1 MYYDVIIK
9 SKSSFLN
16 SRFTYKSD
24 DTIEIGSRVIVPF
37 GKADTLTLAFVMGE
51 KKEVDEDINIKE
63 IEEVIDLKPILN
75 REMIE
80 LVYYMVD
87 NNLSDY
93 SSAIQTM
100 MPPGGI
106 DNVVENFENGPKY
119 LEMDEEEQEFFIQ
132 PRTFDDIFT
141 KFKSKYTKSDIKSL
155 VRDQKLLSAYDKN
168 LKASKKYIYYISI
181 DESTPNKALAKN
193 ATSQIA
199 IINYLKEH
207 KEVEQKELIES
218 TSTNVQTLKALF
230 EKKYVKIRRED
241 FYRNVLKEGL
251 SEDEKPK
258 LNLEQQN
265 VIDTI
270 LNNEKNHF
278 LLHGITGSGKTEVYL
293 RLVEHFI
300 NEGKEAIILV
310 PEISLTPQTIERF
323 QRRFGQDIAVL
334 HSKLNISER
343 YDQWN
348 LIKKKKVKI
357 VVGARSAIFAPFENL
372 GIIVIDEEHENSYK
386 SDKNPKY
393 DVREIAK
400 IRSNISNAKLVLGT
414 ATPSVETM
422 YEVYLRNIEL
432 LRLNHRAT
440 DAKLPTIDIV
450 DMREEL
456 KANNFTMFSRTL
468 QDKIT
473 KALDK
478 KHQVILFLNKRGHT
492 SYVFCRSCGYVH
504 RCEACDVAMTYH
516 KHNDR
521 LVCHFCGRTNQR
533 RNTCISCGSTYIKEF
548 GAGTERLEEETKAM
562 FPDERIF
569 RMDADTI
576 SNKHDYDRVYNL
588 MVNNEIDILIGTQ
601 MLAKGLDFPNVTV
614 VGAIAA
620 DISLNLPDFKSSEK
634 TYQLLTQVAG
644 RAGRGDYE
652 GSVVI
657 QTYNPNHFAI
667 EATQNND
674 YYGFFK
680 QEIYNRKKFMYPPFL
695 NILIINFS
703 SKSRDLSV
711 ANAVKCISQIRSFVR
726 AENMELRELSGPTP
740 SVIERINNRYRFN
753 VIVKAIEKED
763 VLKVARYIKDNIDK
777 DNRVYVNY
785 SINPDSVY

>member
-9 SKSSFLN
+9 SKSSFLD

-24 DTIEIGSRVIVPF
+24 DIIEIGSRVIVPF
-37 GKADTLTLAFVMGE
+37 GRANTLTLAFVMGE
-51 KKEVDEDINIKE
+51 KKDVDTDVNIKS
-63 IEEVIDLKPILN
+63 IEEVVDLKPILSK
-75 REMIE
+75 EMIE
-80 LVYYMVD
+80 LVYYMVY

-93 SSAIQTM
+93 SSAISTM

-106 DNVVENFENGPKY
+106 DNVVEYFENGPKSNK
-119 LEMDEEEQEFFIQ
+119 LEAEEQEFFET
-132 PRTFDDIFT
+132 PKTFDEIFAR
-141 KFKSKYTKSDIKSL
+141 FNNKYTKSDIKQL
-155 VRDQKLLSAYDKN
+155 VIEDKLLSAYDKN
-168 LKASKKYIYYISI
+168 LRASRKYTYYVSI
-181 DESTPNKALAKN
+181 DSSTPARHLPSN
-193 ATSQIA
+193 ATSQISLMR
-199 IINYLKEH
+199 YLEECG
-207 KEVEQKELIES
+207 EVEQKELLS
-218 TSTNVQTLKALF
+218 NTATSLQTLKALKD
-230 EKKYVKIRRED
+230 KKYIKVRRED

-251 SEDEKPK
+251 SEDQKPV
-258 LNLEQQN
+258 LNPEQKN
-265 VIDTI
+265 VISTI
-270 LNNEKNHF
+270 LESEKNYF

-293 RLVEHFI
+293 RLVEKYME
-300 NEGKEAIILV
+300 EGKEAIILV

-357 VVGARSAIFAPFENL
+357 VVGARSAIFAPFDNL

-393 DVREIAK
+393 DVRDIAK
-400 IRSNISNAKLVLGT
+400 LRSKLSNAKLVLGT

-422 YEVYLRNIEL
+422 YEVYLRRIEL
-432 LRLNHRAT
+432 LRLTHRAT
-440 DAKLPTIDIV
+440 DAKLPQIDIV

-456 KANNFTMFSRTL
+456 KANNFTMFSRKL
-468 QDKIT
+468 KEKMDE
-473 KALDK
+473 ALLK

-533 RNTCISCGSTYIKEF
+533 KNTCESCGSTYIKEF
-548 GAGTERLEEETKAM
+548 GAGTEKLEEETKAL
-562 FPDERIF
+562 FPNKRIF
-569 RMDADTI
+569 RMDADTV

-620 DISLNLPDFKSSEK
+620 DISLNLPDFRSSEK

-657 QTYNPNHFAI
+657 QTYKPEHFSI
-667 EATQNND
+667 QATQNND

-680 QEIYNRKKFMYPPFL
+680 EEIVNRKKFLYPPFL

-703 SKSRDLSV
+703 SKSRDL
-711 ANAVKCISQIRSFVR
+711 AVGYAQKCIARIRQFIR
-726 AENMELRELSGPTP
+726 EEDIGLRELSAPTP

-753 VIVKAIEKED
+753 VIIKSEHKDYI
-763 VLKVARYIKDNIDK
+763 LRVARHIKDGMEK
-777 DNRVYVNY
+777 DNRVYVNF